1 MTGMLDDNEVSLE
14 ELAKRSQD
22 GDQSAFEFLVH
33 RLQTRITL
41 FLYRMVGSMDI
52 AADLAQDSFIK
63 AYKNIHRYDCRYAF
77 STWLFTI
84 AKRTALNHFRS
95 SRPTIEFEE
104 YIEHE
109 ERHPRSQLESK
120 DETHKLWNLAK
131 RTLKPQQ
138 FEALWLRYG
147 EDFTIEETAEIMKTN
162 QIRVRVL
169 VHRARNALMHQL
181 EENKPRKKE

>member
-1 MTGMLDDNEVSLE
+1 MLDDNEVSLE

-63 AYKNIHRYDCRYAF
+63 AYKNIHRYDSSYAF

-95 SRPTIEFEE
+95 SRPTVEFQE
-104 YIEHE
+104 YIERE

-131 RTLKPQQ
+131 RTLKPIQ

-169 VHRARNALMHQL
+169 VHRARHALMHQL
-181 EENKPRKKE
+181 GENKPGKKE